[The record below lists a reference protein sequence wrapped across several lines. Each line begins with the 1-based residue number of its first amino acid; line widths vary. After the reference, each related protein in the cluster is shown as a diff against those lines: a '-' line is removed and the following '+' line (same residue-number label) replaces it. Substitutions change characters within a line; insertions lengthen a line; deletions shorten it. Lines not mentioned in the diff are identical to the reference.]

1 MSDAARRMA
10 ECCRRLA
17 DLGLIAGVAGNVS
30 VRLAEDRVLVTP
42 RGLIKADL
50 GSEDMVEVD
59 LAGEV
64 IRGRHP
70 PSAELGL
77 HLRILRSR
85 GDVTAVIHAH
95 PPVATGIGVAGQEF
109 DWDVLPEVVFL
120 VGRVPV
126 VPYGAPGTRE
136 LAEQIDPFIEEHDT
150 LILANH
156 GALSM
161 GASLDE
167 AQIRMETLEHSA
179 KIVFTARLLGRVNH
193 LSRDEVRRL
202 EGLRRNKE
210 S

>member
-17 DLGLIAGVAGNVS
+17 DLGLIAGAAGNIS

-42 RGLIKADL
+42 SGLIKADL

-95 PPVATGIGVAGQEF
+95 PR
-109 DWDVLPEVVFL
+109 WLP
-120 VGRVPV
+120 G
-126 VPYGAPGTRE
+126 
-136 LAEQIDPFIEEHDT
+136 
-150 LILANH
+150 
-156 GALSM
+156 
-161 GASLDE
+161 
-167 AQIRMETLEHSA
+167 
-179 KIVFTARLLGRVNH
+179 
-193 LSRDEVRRL
+193 
-202 EGLRRNKE
+202 
-210 S
+210 